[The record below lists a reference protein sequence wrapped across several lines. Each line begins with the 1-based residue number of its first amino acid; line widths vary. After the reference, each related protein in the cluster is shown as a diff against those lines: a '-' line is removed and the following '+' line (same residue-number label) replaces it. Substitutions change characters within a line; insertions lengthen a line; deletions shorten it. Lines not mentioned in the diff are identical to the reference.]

1 MGIIKEYEFEVRFII
16 DELNNL
22 INERY
27 YERGTGEAKAST
39 IAKNIKNQFVNLM
52 IKIEKGEPS
61 TWAEIFK

>member
-1 MGIIKEYEFEVRFII
+1 MGIIKEYEFEVRFIV

-39 IAKNIKNQFVNLM
+39 VAKNIKAQFVNLM
-52 IKIEKGEPS
+52 LKIEKGEPS
-61 TWAEIFK
+61 VWAEIFK